1 MKPDFSSYRRA
12 LNISIIGIAIQTVM
26 AVLLLF
32 YGTFANDHAA
42 ITAAIYAG
50 IGLIGWVTLLILFDQ
65 HRRERV
71 EAFEAEAMEASGASA
86 SSVFEQS
93 GDELRVAAR
102 RLRALYR
109 FFLPVMGL
117 IVGGLM
123 VGVGVVRFNAGR
135 EIIGDL
141 DRDFAADTF
150 FALFVALSAT
160 VIGFIFARFCSGMAK
175 QKVWV
180 NLNAGASA
188 VVGVAVFG
196 ALIAVGHFF
205 KIAGPDTL
213 IRYLTVVLPA
223 LMVLLGIETLLNLL
237 LEIYRPRKV
246 DEHPRPAFDSRML
259 GLIAAPDRVAQ
270 SIGDAI
276 NYQFGTDITSSWFY
290 KLFSRWVGALVLFGL
305 LVGWLLTSVAV
316 VQPHQIGV
324 LERFGREARVVE
336 PGLHFKLPWPMD
348 RVVVPEFINRDERG
362 NIVSRVRTATGIR
375 TVQLSTPP
383 VTAPNQPIL
392 WTNDHVAEEVF
403 TIVRADEGTG
413 GEDELADFAMI
424 AAEVPLH
431 YVIDDVL
438 SFERFASPGHREE
451 IIKAIGRREVML
463 HLSSITLE
471 EALGE
476 QRSGVRGE
484 LASRLTGSLDSIGTS
499 GLGAGVRV
507 AFVGYQGVHP
517 PRRAATAF
525 ENVIVQEAKNEALY
539 SRSRGRAIRELTEA
553 AGAEREAQRAIELLD
568 ELERLR
574 ERGAPDQELLDVTLE
589 LERTLARGGEAS
601 RMLADARADRWTR
614 HMSDRALRD
623 QYEGELAGFQANPGL
638 FMAIRWFDTLADIM
652 NNTRVYVTDRPDLID
667 SVYMLQERMSAA
679 DIFIQ
684 DDTDE

>member
-12 LNISIIGIAIQTVM
+12 LNISIIGIAIQLVM
-26 AVLLLF
+26 AVLLVF

-42 ITAAIYAG
+42 ITASIYAA
-50 IGLIGWVTLLILFDQ
+50 IGLVSWLTLIILFDQ

-71 EAFEAEAMEASGASA
+71 EAFEAEAMESSGASA

-117 IVGGLM
+117 IVGGSM
-123 VGVGVVRFNAGR
+123 VTVGVVRFNAGR
-135 EIIGDL
+135 ELMGDL
-141 DRDFAADTF
+141 DREFAADTF
-150 FALFVALSAT
+150 FALFVSLAAT
-160 VIGFIFARFCSGMAK
+160 VIGFIFARFCSGMGK

-188 VVGVAVFG
+188 AVGVAVFG

-213 IRYLTVVLPA
+213 LRYLTVVLP
-223 LMVLLGIETLLNLL
+223 LVMILLGVETLLNLL

-276 NYQFGTDITSSWFY
+276 NYQFGTDITGSWFY
-290 KLFSRWVGALVLFGL
+290 KLFSRWAGTLVLFGL

-316 VQPHQIGV
+316 VQPHQVGV
-324 LERFGREARVVE
+324 LERFGRQAAIVE
-336 PGLHFKLPWPMD
+336 PGLRFKLPWPMD

-362 NIVSRVRTATGIR
+362 NIVARIRTATGIR

-383 VTAPNQPIL
+383 VTSPHQPIL
-392 WTNDHVAEEVF
+392 WTNEHAAEEVF

-413 GEDELADFAMI
+413 GEDELADFGLI

-438 SFERFASPGHREE
+438 SFEQLATPEHREE

-463 HLSSITLE
+463 YLSTITLD

-476 QRSGVRGE
+476 VRSDIRKE
-484 LASRLTGSLDSIGTS
+484 LASRLSGSLDAIGTS
-499 GLGAGVRV
+499 GQNAGVRV

-553 AGAEREAQRAIELLD
+553 AGSERDAERAIELLD
-568 ELERLR
+568 QLERLR
-574 ERGAPDQELLDVTLE
+574 EARASDQEILDVTIE
-589 LERTLARGGEAS
+589 IEQALARGGEAS
-601 RMLADARADRWTR
+601 RLLARARAERWTR

-623 QYEGELAGFQANPGL
+623 QYEGELAGFRANPGL

-652 NNTRVYVTDRPDLID
+652 NNTRVYVTDRPDLVD
-667 SVYMLQERMSAA
+667 SVYMLQERTSAA

-684 DDTDE
+684 DDTDQ